1 MGCHCLLLGLQY
13 QNSKGQLILLKYL
26 IISLNSHQI
35 FRALWLTLCF
45 SRGSV
50 VKNLPANAED
60 MGEVSSLGRQ
70 DPLEEETATHS
81 RILAWRIP
89 WTEAPGGLQSMGL
102 QRVRQD
108 WSDYIILVNFMWL
121 VTVRASGHTPLSL
134 SLLLESVVPSTPL
147 QVILHILVQS
157 DFSPPHTHIL
167 FSSHCNILC
176 SLPAMH
182 NFPPQTCHSSSPGP
196 STL

>member
-89 WTEAPGGLQSMGL
+89 WTEALGRLQSMGL

-108 WSDYIILVNFMWL
+108 
-121 VTVRASGHTPLSL
+121 
-134 SLLLESVVPSTPL
+134 
-147 QVILHILVQS
+147 
-157 DFSPPHTHIL
+157 
-167 FSSHCNILC
+167 
-176 SLPAMH
+176 
-182 NFPPQTCHSSSPGP
+182 
-196 STL
+196 